1 MRRKLLAL
9 ICTLALCFGCF
20 AIAGCGNSKPE
31 DEGTSV
37 TDVEQEPEEKVE
49 EKVDPAEKFYGEWK
63 SALVDSQGV
72 KLVGDLSAMLDT
84 DLMLH
89 NGAAKSSKME
99 KMSGIAES
107 VFERYCLTEKDILIT
122 VSTSG
127 KNAVPCEMA
136 MTATKNG
143 IPNISVVSSAY
154 FEDKTETPK
163 LYECSDVYIDNCVPH
178 GDAVM
183 DITGTDVKMG
193 SVSTAASSFIL
204 QSVLIEA
211 AEIAAKCGAELPI
224 YKSGNI
230 DAKWLYGAYSYEHA
244 NYTMLFRLL
253 HYAMAIILGCFVL
266 IFIPRKT
273 NMLTE
278 IGRHSF
284 KIYLTHMIIVPA
296 VKYIIIYI
304 HTNHLILE
312 ILCIILGILFCKG
325 LVECNNYIEKRFSY
339 L

>member
-1 MRRKLLAL
+1 MLENYCEKIIDILNSIKNSQAEK
-9 ICTLALCFGCF
+9 IKQAAEMVAKVIENDGIIYIFGCGHSHLIGLDCF
-20 AIAGCGNSKPE
+20 YRAGG
-31 DEGTSV
+31 
-37 TDVEQEPEEKVE
+37 
-49 EKVDPAEKFYGEWK
+49 
-63 SALVDSQGV
+63 LVNV
-72 KLVGDLSAMLDT
+72 SAMLDT

-107 VFERYCLTEKDILIT
+107 VFERYCISEKDILIT

-154 FEDKTETPK
+154 FNDKSDTPK
-163 LYECSDVYIDNCVPH
+163 LYQCSDMYIDNCVPH

-204 QSVLIEA
+204 QALLLEA
-211 AEIAAKCGAELPI
+211 AEKTAKNGVEPPI

-230 DAKWLYGAYSYEHA
+230 EGGAEFNQA
-244 NYTMLFRLL
+244 
-253 HYAMAIILGCFVL
+253 L
-266 IFIPRKT
+266 IKTYLPRIK
-273 NMLTE
+273 
-278 IGRHSF
+278 
-284 KIYLTHMIIVPA
+284 
-296 VKYIIIYI
+296 
-304 HTNHLILE
+304 HL
-312 ILCIILGILFCKG
+312 
-325 LVECNNYIEKRFSY
+325 
-339 L
+339 